1 MARRGVLGLLAGGAA
16 ALLSG
21 CGLFGG
27 NSYRFRMIVEVE
39 TPQGLKTGSSVYAV
53 TGFTTSDLM
62 TGGTSSDTEFKGEA
76 AMVDLGNG
84 RVLFALLRMA
94 NGTSSDDH
102 LAIMSMKAMDPA
114 YANNKKDSAQRIA
127 SGSGITS
134 PAEVA
139 PKDYPLLVTFGDM
152 QDPTSVTRVD
162 PANLAASFGLGVRLK
177 RIVVEVTDDDVRFDL
192 SSKVEWFDGV
202 RGKRRGLVPMERDP
216 ITSRYKV
223 VPGHDESLA
232 GLGLSQFSTEAYK

>member
-1 MARRGVLGLLAGGAA
+1 MMARRGVLGMLSGGAA

-27 NSYRFRMIVEVE
+27 NSYRFRMTVEVD

-76 AMVDLGNG
+76 AMVDLGDG

-127 SGSGITS
+127 AGSAITS

-162 PANLAASFGLGVRLK
+162 PANLAASFGPGVRLK
-177 RIVVEVTDDDVRFDL
+177 RIMVEVTDDDVTMGIEERLGWLFNPNRKRISPDKKPEGIPL
-192 SSKVEWFDGV
+192 GNFDG
-202 RGKRRGLVPMERDP
+202 L
-216 ITSRYKV
+216 
-223 VPGHDESLA
+223 
-232 GLGLSQFSTEAYK
+232 FSTRR

>member
-1 MARRGVLGLLAGGAA
+1 MMARRGVLGLLAGGAA

-39 TPQGLKTGSSVYAV
+39 TPQGLKTGSSVLKV
-53 TGFTTSDLM
+53 TGVGGRELI
-62 TGGTSSDTEFKGEA
+62 TGGKTSHADLRGEA

-162 PANLAASFGLGVRLK
+162 PTNLAASFGLGVRLK
-177 RIVVEVTDDDVRFDL
+177 RIVVEVTDDDVTTGIEERLGWLDDM
-192 SSKVEWFDGV
+192 WNHDINRDG
-202 RGKRRGLVPMERDP
+202 PF
-216 ITSRYKV
+216 YKKF
-223 VPGHDESLA
+223 PSET
-232 GLGLSQFSTEAYK
+232 QFLQRK